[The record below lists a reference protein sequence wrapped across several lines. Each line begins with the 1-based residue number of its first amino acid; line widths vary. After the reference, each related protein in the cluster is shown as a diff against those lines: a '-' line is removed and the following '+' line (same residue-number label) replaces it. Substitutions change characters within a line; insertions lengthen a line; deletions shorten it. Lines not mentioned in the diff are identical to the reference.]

1 LRSSEEKMAAAPT
14 VTSQKTKGNIKLKR
28 LIRFHG
34 SNSLGITLPSDFVH
48 KLGLVAGQFVKC
60 EINDTDTT
68 MTVEKIDL
76 G

>member
-1 LRSSEEKMAAAPT
+1 MTAATPSAAA
-14 VTSQKTKGNIKLKR
+14 TSQRVKGNIRLKR

-68 MTVEKIDL
+68 TMTVEKIDL